1 MICNQNQEGEIM
13 SQHRLHATFMRG
25 GTSKALVLHRAD
37 LPANQAD
44 WAPIFLA
51 AMGSPDPNGRQH
63 DGMGGGVSS
72 LSKVCVVGPPSRADA
87 DVDYTF
93 AQVSVGAA
101 VVDYSAN
108 CGNMSSGHRQLDQP
122 RTQ

>member
-44 WAPIFLA
+44 WAPIFFPTSTVRF
-51 AMGSPDPNGRQH
+51 GN
-63 DGMGGGVSS
+63 S
-72 LSKVCVVGPPSRADA
+72 LKSLGKSE
-87 DVDYTF
+87 F
-93 AQVSVGAA
+93 
-101 VVDYSAN
+101 
-108 CGNMSSGHRQLDQP
+108 
-122 RTQ
+122 